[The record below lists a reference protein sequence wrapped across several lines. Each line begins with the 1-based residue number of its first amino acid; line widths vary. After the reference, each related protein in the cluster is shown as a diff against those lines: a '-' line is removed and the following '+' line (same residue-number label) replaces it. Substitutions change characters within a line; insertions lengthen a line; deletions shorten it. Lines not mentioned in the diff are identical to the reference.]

1 MIEFVQEYPGKPALC
16 GDLEWCLLGRGASEN
31 NAVGSGK
38 GKPEIRNR
46 QAPFEVVLRVRGAFL
61 ERSYVQ
67 GGVDHCTLLEN
78 SVVVGPLPHKYL
90 LGDPYLGGC
99 KPHTGSGPHGVDH
112 VGKEP
117 LEVIVEAGDRG
128 CGGVKNGI
136 AGYADRANGHGLDFS
151 RGFREDSGLSRDTR
165 ETGNAVG

>member
-1 MIEFVQEYPGKPALC
+1 MGC
-16 GDLEWCLLGRGASEN
+16 GAAEN

-38 GKPEIRNR
+38 GETEIRNR
-46 QAPFEVVLRVRGAFL
+46 QAPFKVILGVCGSFL
-61 ERSYVQ
+61 EGSYVQ

-78 SVVVGPLPHKYL
+78 SVFVGPLPHKYP
-90 LGDPYLGGC
+90 LGDTYLWGC
-99 KPHTGSGPHGVDH
+99 KSYAWSSPHGVDH
-112 VGKEP
+112 VGEEL

-136 AGYADRANGHGLDFS
+136 AGDANRANGHEGDFS